1 MSNSQPPAEQVV
13 SKPRSPGELTERQK
27 PLKKR
32 LNNIPESETTTR
44 EDGFCFSQKRN
55 IKLTIAYD
63 GTEYCGWQI
72 QNNEVT
78 VQGTIE
84 KALSVIHKK
93 EIKLTGSG
101 RTDSGV
107 HAKGQVANFHT
118 HLKSIPEE
126 NFSLALNSLLPR
138 DIRIM
143 KSEEV
148 DNAFH
153 SRYDARERIYR
164 YYISSG
170 NTPFPWQNNYC
181 HYVRDSLDIK
191 KLNKIVSP
199 LTGIHD
205 FTTFSA
211 PMEEGVSMT
220 REIYSA
226 SFYSEYPYIVFKI
239 SGKRFS
245 PQNGALHNRHCP

>member
-1 MSNSQPPAEQVV
+1 MS
-13 SKPRSPGELTERQK
+13 SP
-27 PLKKR
+27 
-32 LNNIPESETTTR
+32 
-44 EDGFCFSQKRN
+44 DRN

-63 GTEYCGWQI
+63 GSEYCGWQV
-72 QNNEVT
+72 QNNEAT

-93 EIKLTGSG
+93 EIRLTGSG

-107 HAKGQVANFHT
+107 HAKGQVANFYT
-118 HLKSIPEE
+118 ALKLIPRE
-126 NFSLALNSLLPR
+126 NFEHALNSLIPR

-148 DNAFH
+148 DESFH
-153 SRYDARERIYR
+153 SRYDAKERIYR

-170 NTPFPWQNNYC
+170 NLPFPWQNKYC
-181 HYVRDSLDIK
+181 HYVRDHLDVN
-191 KLNKIVSP
+191 KLNRIISP

-205 FTTFSA
+205 FTSFSA

-226 SFYSEYPYIVFKI
+226 SFYSEYPCIVFKI
-239 SGKRFS
+239 SGSAFLRKMVRSITGTVLDLYSKGDDGTLMKEILEAKDRSLAGPTAPARGLF
-245 PQNGALHNRHCP
+245 LYKVCY

>member
-1 MSNSQPPAEQVV
+1 MNS
-13 SKPRSPGELTERQK
+13 SG
-27 PLKKR
+27 
-32 LNNIPESETTTR
+32 
-44 EDGFCFSQKRN
+44 RN
-55 IKLTIAYD
+55 IKLSIAYD

-72 QNNEVT
+72 QNNEAT
-78 VQGTIE
+78 VQGEIE
-84 KALSVIHKK
+84 KALAFIHKK
-93 EIKLTGSG
+93 DIRLTGSG

-107 HAKGQVANFHT
+107 HAKGQVANFYT
-118 HLKSIPEE
+118 DLKSIPEE
-126 NFSLALNSLLPR
+126 NFAHALNSLLPK

-143 KSEEV
+143 KSREV
-148 DNAFH
+148 ESEFH

-170 NTPFPWQNNYC
+170 NLPFPWQNKYC
-181 HYVRDSLDIK
+181 HYVRDRLDVK

-211 PMEEGVSMT
+211 PMEAGVSMT

-226 SFYSEYPYIVFKI
+226 HFYSEYPFIVFKI
-239 SGKRFS
+239 SGSAFLRKMVRSITGTVLDLYSKEDDGTRMKEFLDAADRS
-245 PQNGALHNRHCP
+245 LAGPTAPARGLFLYNVRY

>member
-1 MSNSQPPAEQVV
+1 MNSQ
-13 SKPRSPGELTERQK
+13 
-27 PLKKR
+27 
-32 LNNIPESETTTR
+32 
-44 EDGFCFSQKRN
+44 DRN

-63 GTEYCGWQI
+63 GTEYCGWQV

-93 EIKLTGSG
+93 DIRLTGSG

-107 HAKGQVANFHT
+107 HAKGQIANFYT
-118 HLKSIPEE
+118 HLHSIPAE
-126 NFSLALNSLLPR
+126 NYALALNSLVPK
-138 DIRIM
+138 DIRVL

-148 DNAFH
+148 SSEFH
-153 SRYDARERIYR
+153 SRYDAKERIYR
-164 YYISSG
+164 YYIASECI
-170 NTPFPWQNNYC
+170 PFPWENKYC
-181 HYVRDSLDIK
+181 HYIRDRLNIK
-191 KLNKIVSP
+191 KLNEIVSP

-211 PMEEGVSMT
+211 PMEEGVTMT

-226 SFYSEYPYIVFKI
+226 SFYSEYPFIVFKI
-239 SGKRFS
+239 SGSAFLRRMVRSITGTVLELYAKGEDGKLMKEILES
-245 PQNGALHNRHCP
+245 KNRSRAGVTAPARGLFLYKVCY

>member
-1 MSNSQPPAEQVV
+1 MNS
-13 SKPRSPGELTERQK
+13 S
-27 PLKKR
+27 
-32 LNNIPESETTTR
+32 
-44 EDGFCFSQKRN
+44 DRN

-72 QNNEVT
+72 QNNETT

-93 EIKLTGSG
+93 DIRLTGSG

-107 HAKGQVANFHT
+107 HARGQVANFHT
-118 HLKSIPEE
+118 DLKSIPEE
-126 NFSLALNSLLPR
+126 NFAHALNSLLPR

-143 KSEEV
+143 KSEEA
-148 DNAFH
+148 DLKFH
-153 SRYDARERIYR
+153 SRYDAVERIYR
-164 YYISSG
+164 YYISSASL
-170 NTPFPWQNNYC
+170 PFPWQNSYC
-181 HYVRDSLDIK
+181 HYVRERLDLK
-191 KLNKIVSP
+191 KLNSIVSP

-205 FTTFSA
+205 FTAFSA

-226 SFYSEYPYIVFKI
+226 SFYSETPYIVFKI
-239 SGKRFS
+239 SGSAFLRKMVRS
-245 PQNGALHNRHCP
+245 ITGTVLDLYSKGDNGERMKEILESCDRSLAGPTAPARGLFLYKVCY